1 VKRRLQVQATNDAT
15 ARTRRSLGNS
25 CLDGNKVEGGSLS
38 IIGIEEF
45 DFTEALPP
53 TLELFS
59 VRRFITTLSRV
70 TLNFTNFIYISDK
83 R

>member
-15 ARTRRSLGNS
+15 ARTSRNLGNS

-38 IIGIEEF
+38 IIIGIEEF

-70 TLNFTNFIYISDK
+70 TLNFTTFISFL